1 MKTDSTDIRG
11 NTWRYET
18 WVDGNRFVPGC
29 SVSLHEPR
37 NMFFDE
43 VSDNICGWAKT
54 GGVEQGSKF
63 ENIPKWFVLQ
73 ISDD

>member
-1 MKTDSTDIRG
+1 
-11 NTWRYET
+11 
-18 WVDGNRFVPGC
+18 
-29 SVSLHEPR
+29 
-37 NMFFDE
+37 MFFDE